1 MKYRDLI
8 KQCFILVSNAQAF
21 KKYAYDQRTNNL
33 NLFAQT
39 KPSENIQNKPI
50 FISSRTLCKELNTRL
65 LVSFV
70 FALWDFCR
78 LVRRACGIYFSVLV
92 EQFIAIYSLVSKGRI
107 SLFGSVFFVRLPF
120 PSGHFSPYGS
130 QISRYSLSPLQCSFF
145 PAPNKCK
152 CRFGPSFRC
161 ILVHFVTFFSLF
173 VF

>member
-8 KQCFILVSNAQAF
+8 KQCFILVSNGQAF

-39 KPSENIQNKPI
+39 KPSQNKLI

-78 LVRRACGIYFSVLV
+78 ACGIYFSVLV
-92 EQFIAIYSLVSKGRI
+92 EQFIAIYSLVSKGRV
-107 SLFGSVFFVRLPF
+107 SLFGSVFLVRLPI
-120 PSGHFSPYGS
+120 PSGHFSPYLTVCRRSSAVFS
-130 QISRYSLSPLQCSFF
+130 QLPTNVSVALVQLSVAF
-145 PAPNKCK
+145 
-152 CRFGPSFRC
+152 
-161 ILVHFVTFFSLF
+161 
-173 VF
+173 

>member
-8 KQCFILVSNAQAF
+8 KQCFILVSNAQAL

-50 FISSRTLCKELNTRL
+50 FISSHTLCKELNTRL

-78 LVRRACGIYFSVLV
+78 LVRRACRIYFSVLV
-92 EQFIAIYSLVSKGRI
+92 EQFIAIYSLVSKGRV
-107 SLFGSVFFVRLPF
+107 SLFGSVFLVRLPF
-120 PSGHFSPYGS
+120 QAIIFRPTAARFHVTVCRRSSAVFS
-130 QISRYSLSPLQCSFF
+130 
-145 PAPNKCK
+145 
-152 CRFGPSFRC
+152 
-161 ILVHFVTFFSLF
+161 
-173 VF
+173 